1 MSTVIVIPYRSD
13 YSTPYG
19 NVKCE
24 MVRSRARAHA
34 TCVPTEYCV
43 RGTLSRRGYRGN
55 AAAGAARNPGA
66 RLAGLGM
73 GLGLKTS
80 VKTEHTRTRIHT
92 ISPSIVARAECGKTK
107 ERKRT
112 HRFTHHE
119 FRFFWEKIRGC
130 REELMV
136 SPWPVDAERVRPL
149 LLLRTDN

>member
-13 YSTPYG
+13 YSTVRYKP
-19 NVKCE
+19 CE
-24 MVRSRARAHA
+24 ITRAAHA
-34 TCVPTEYCV
+34 TCVGVC
-43 RGTLSRRGYRGN
+43 LC
-55 AAAGAARNPGA
+55 ARNSLPPRISRKCGRGRRA
-66 RLAGLGM
+66 QPRSPVSRVGHGV
-73 GLGLKTS
+73 GSEDGENTH
-80 VKTEHTRTRIHT
+80 VHTQY
-92 ISPSIVARAECGKTK
+92 PSTVATAECGKTK

-136 SPWPVDAERVRPL
+136 SQWPVDAERVRPL